1 MAGISSESLA
11 AAQVKLEALLP
22 GATLSLAEEL
32 FGILGLL
39 DSDAGLLRALTDPAR
54 EASAKAALVS
64 KLVHG
69 KVSTDAEQFVASLVE
84 SRWRTPRDLGDALET
99 LGATVVSAVAEN
111 KGPGLAGLEEL
122 ENDLFR
128 FNQVVAANHEVQR
141 ALQEPQASAR
151 ARSELALKLVPG
163 VGAEAKVL
171 IKQAVTAPRGLRPS
185 ALVKR
190 FMELVAARQQRWIAE
205 VQSSRPLTLEQ
216 QKRLQSSLNGL
227 YGRELKINVNVDPA
241 LLGGIR
247 VTVGDEVVD
256 STVVTRLT
264 ELRRKLAV

>member
-11 AAQVKLEALLP
+11 AAQEKLEAMLP

-54 EASAKAALVS
+54 DAAAKAALVS
-64 KLVHG
+64 KLVGG
-69 KVSTDAEQFVASLVE
+69 KVSTAAEQLVVSLVE
-84 SRWRTPRDLGDALET
+84 SRWRKPRDLGDALET
-99 LGATVVSAVAEN
+99 LGATVVTGVAEN
-111 KGPGLAGLEEL
+111 KGSGVAGLEEL
-122 ENDLFR
+122 ENDLFH

-141 ALQEPQASAR
+141 ALQEPQASAA
-151 ARSELALKLVPG
+151 ARTELAMKLVPG
-163 VGAEAKVL
+163 MGAEAKVL
-171 IKQAVTAPRGLRPS
+171 IRQAVTAPRGLRPS
-185 ALVKR
+185 ALVNR
-190 FMELVAARQQRWIAE
+190 FMELAANRQHRWIAE
-205 VQSSRPLTLEQ
+205 VQSSRPLTPEQ
-216 QKRLQSSLNGL
+216 HKRLQSSLNGL
-227 YGRELKINVNVDPA
+227 YGRELKINVSVDPA
-241 LLGGIR
+241 ILGGIR